1 LTDARCPICGKV
13 YSIPEGRGRAMLE
26 TKFLRHKDACSLPR
40 LGEMVRV
47 GATLAVVDG
56 IDEAS
61 GEFPRLTLHLPSGR
75 EEVLEAGEVGRVRD
89 QDAARERFF
98 G

>member
-1 LTDARCPICGKV
+1 MTEAKCPICGKV

-26 TKFLRHKDACSLPR
+26 TKFLRHKDACSLPS
-40 LGEMVRV
+40 LGEIVRV
-47 GATLAVVDG
+47 NASLAVVDG
-56 IDEAS
+56 VDEDR
-61 GEFPRLTLHLPSGR
+61 GQFPLLTVHLPSGR

>member
-1 LTDARCPICGKV
+1 V
-13 YSIPEGRGRAMLE
+13 YSIPDGRGRVMLE
-26 TKFLRHKDACSLPR
+26 TKFLRHKDACSLPF

-47 GATLAVVDG
+47 GASLAIVDG
-56 IDEAS
+56 VDEGT
-61 GEFPRLTLHLPSGR
+61 GEFPLLTVHLPSGR
-75 EEVLEAGEVGRVRD
+75 EQVLEAGQVGRVRD